1 VKLLLSDK
9 GIIGGAYPLKM
20 YDWSKLLIDP
30 NDSNKIQT
38 WINKKNNSFLK
49 TQVSDIET
57 IRSNCMRFNI
67 NFLENTIEIKNN
79 LTKVRHLATGFMMIK
94 REVLEKMI
102 EAYPSTKYV
111 DDVSFLKQEENK
123 FAYAL
128 FDCGVE
134 DGHYYSEDW
143 LFCSRYLKMGGSVW
157 LDISINLTHTGVET
171 FSGSFM
177 STLV

>member
-1 VKLLLSDK
+1 
-9 GIIGGAYPLKM
+9 
-20 YDWSKLLIDP
+20 
-30 NDSNKIQT
+30 
-38 WINKKNNSFLK
+38 
-49 TQVSDIET
+49 
-57 IRSNCMRFNI
+57 
-67 NFLENTIEIKNN
+67 
-79 LTKVRHLATGFMMIK
+79 MIK